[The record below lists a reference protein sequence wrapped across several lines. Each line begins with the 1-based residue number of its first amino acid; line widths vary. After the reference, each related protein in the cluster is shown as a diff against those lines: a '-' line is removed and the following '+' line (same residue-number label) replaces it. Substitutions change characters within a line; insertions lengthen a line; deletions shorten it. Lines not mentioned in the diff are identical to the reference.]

1 MGGASRILRELCR
14 IFGYDARARLTC
26 RSPTNPANGV
36 PMRIFLQIAFALS
49 VLWSMSACTQSL
61 NDTGVFMD
69 QSRKS
74 MIGR

>member
-1 MGGASRILRELCR
+1 
-14 IFGYDARARLTC
+14 
-26 RSPTNPANGV
+26 
-36 PMRIFLQIAFALS
+36 MRIFLQIAFALS

-61 NDTGVFMD
+61 NDAGVFMD